1 MSNDAVIAEIVK
13 VVGDMTEDQVRRVL
27 AARDMVHSGS
37 PVGTVMRDP
46 KTGCVATRVTENGV
60 AVWQVC
66 APAGDKW
73 VDMQPTLNGWTQLH
87 DGNAE

>member
-1 MSNDAVIAEIVK
+1 VSNDAVIAAIVK

-27 AARDMVHSGS
+27 AAREMVHSGS

-46 KTGCVATRVTENGV
+46 KTGAVALRVTENGV
-60 AVWQVC
+60 GVWQVST
-66 APAGDKW
+66 PAGDKW

-87 DGNAE
+87 DGITE

>member
-1 MSNDAVIAEIVK
+1 VSNDAVIAEIVK

-46 KTGCVATRVTENGV
+46 KTGAVATRVTENGV

>member
-1 MSNDAVIAEIVK
+1 MSNDAVIAAIVK

-46 KTGCVATRVTENGV
+46 KTGCVALRVTEDGV
-60 AVWQVC
+60 AVWQVS

-87 DGNAE
+87 DGNPE

>member
-1 MSNDAVIAEIVK
+1 MSNDAVIAAIVK

-37 PVGTVMRDP
+37 PVGRVMRDP
-46 KTGCVATRVTENGV
+46 KPGCVATRVTENGV

>member
-1 MSNDAVIAEIVK
+1 MSNDAVIAAIVK

>member
-1 MSNDAVIAEIVK
+1 MSNDAVIAAIVK

-27 AARDMVHSGS
+27 AAREMVHSGS

-46 KTGCVATRVTENGV
+46 KTGAVALRVTENGV
-60 AVWQVC
+60 GVWQVST
-66 APAGDKW
+66 PAGDKW

-87 DGNAE
+87 DGITE

>member
-1 MSNDAVIAEIVK
+1 MSNDAVIAAIVK

-27 AARDMVHSGS
+27 TARDMVHSGS

-46 KTGCVATRVTENGV
+46 KTGAVATRVTENGV

-87 DGNAE
+87 DGNTK